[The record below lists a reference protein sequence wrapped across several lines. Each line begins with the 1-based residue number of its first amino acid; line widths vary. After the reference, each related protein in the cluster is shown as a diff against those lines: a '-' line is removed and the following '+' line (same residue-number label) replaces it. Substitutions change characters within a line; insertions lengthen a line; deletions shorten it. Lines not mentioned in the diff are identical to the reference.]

1 MPKYLLAAY
10 SSDEPRPSMT
20 DEEMKHGFA
29 LVQAIEDDL
38 RAQNA
43 LLFTGRLLD
52 AAMSRVVRPRRRMGK
67 TTDGPFVE
75 TKEQLGGFYIL
86 EAPDLDAALEW
97 ASRVS
102 DAIDS
107 PIEVRPFMDMPGR

>member
-1 MPKYLLAAY
+1 MSKYLKAAY
-10 SSDEPRPSMT
+10 STDEPREPMS
-20 DEEMKHGFA
+20 DEEMKRGFA

-38 RAQNA
+38 RAQKA
-43 LLFTGRLLD
+43 LLFTGRLLEPEQ
-52 AAMSRVVRPRRRMGK
+52 ARVVRPRRRMGK

-86 EAPDLDAALEW
+86 EAPDLDAALTW
-97 ASRVS
+97 AARVS

-107 PIEVRPFMDMPGR
+107 PIEVRPFMDVPGR